1 MIDDDRV
8 SADGAGAS
16 FLSGGGN
23 MGALMRA
30 YDWGATPLGPP
41 ARWPQSLCTAVS
53 IMLESHFAM
62 VVAWGPEFIFL
73 YNDRYRPV
81 LGTTKHPQA
90 LGKPAREIFPEV
102 WDYIGPLFRKALAG
116 EAVALDDQLIPLD
129 RHGYLEECFFTLSYS
144 PIRENGGIGGM
155 LAVVAE
161 TTERV
166 QNERQLALLRELA
179 ARPADARTLESA
191 CELCAECLEAHSQD
205 FPFGMI
211 YRVDADQHRA
221 TLAATARVPR
231 GHSLVQEMVD
241 LRAVGA
247 LWPFTEALH
256 SGAPVLVSLDDRR
269 DVDLPTAVGHAPKQ
283 AVVVGVR
290 AQGPAGPAAILV
302 LGLHPL
308 RRFDDHFRRFVELVT
323 AQVSAALAN
332 AHSFAEQRQRAEALA
347 ELDRAKTAFFS
358 NVSHEF
364 RTPLTLMLGPMD
376 ELLQESATTPDAR
389 VQELLP
395 VMRRG
400 GQRLQKLVNT
410 LLDFSRIEAGRAQ
423 AVYEPIDLAAFT
435 QELASMFRAA
445 VERAGMQLVIDCPPL
460 SQLVYVD
467 SEMWEKVVLNLLSN
481 AFKFTFEGEIRVSLT
496 GEGGRAVLTVA
507 DTGIGIAE
515 SELPKIFDRFYRVE
529 GARGR
534 THEGTGIGLALVHEL
549 VKLHG
554 GSVSVE
560 SRQGRGSRFV
570 VAIPFGAAHLPSE
583 RIGAER
589 MLASTALRAEAV
601 VEEALQWLPGAEQ
614 TEKAPLV
621 DVQPVPPVLL
631 PPGAASQS
639 RGNILVVDDN
649 ADMRAYLRHLLEA
662 AGFDV
667 VLAADGRQA
676 MEEIRAQPPD
686 LVLTDIMMP
695 NMDGGALLK
704 ALRSQETTR
713 HIPVIVL
720 SARAGEEARIAGF
733 AQGADD
739 YLVKPFSARELTARI
754 ETVLALVRER
764 QRADATLREEAHLL
778 ETLNRVGQAVA
789 AELDLTR
796 VVQAVTDAATELTGA
811 SFGSFFYNVTDE
823 RGDSYWLYALSGAPR
838 EAFENFPMPRNTP
851 LFAPTFAGE
860 GIVRS
865 DDVLADPR
873 YGQMEPHRGMPKG
886 HLPVRSYLAVPV
898 KSRSGEVIGGLFF
911 GHRDTGRFS
920 ERHERL
926 VAGIA
931 QQAAIAIDNARL
943 YEKARMMETRQ
954 AALFEAER
962 VARAAAEQAARMK
975 DEFLA
980 TVSHEL
986 RTPLNAIVGWINVL
1000 QSANARP
1007 SDIQRAVEV
1016 IKRNAH
1022 SQAQLIEDLL
1032 DMSRIMSGRMRLDVQ
1047 QVTLLPVIE
1056 SAITSVLPA
1065 ATAKDIRIQRVLD
1078 PLAGPIT
1085 GDPGRLQQVMWNLLT
1100 NAIKFTPK
1108 GGRVQVTLERVN
1120 SHLEVSVSDTGVGID
1135 PEFLPHV
1142 FDRFR
1147 QADASAARTYTGL
1160 GLGLAISKELVELH
1174 GGTIRVKSAGRDAG
1188 TVFVVSLP
1196 LAPVAQERLEPDV
1209 TRQHPR
1215 AARRDVQDQAPRL
1228 SLDGIAVLAVEDE
1241 PDALEIIVRVLTD
1254 AGAEVEGC
1262 SNAADALA
1270 LLIGRRF
1277 DVIVSDLG
1285 MAGMDGYDFV
1295 RGVRALAAE
1304 QGGATPAI
1312 ALSAFARSED
1322 RQRAYRAGFQMHV
1335 AKPVDP
1341 AELITIISALA
1352 GGPRARQT

>member
-1 MIDDDRV
+1 
-8 SADGAGAS
+8 
-16 FLSGGGN
+16 
-23 MGALMRA
+23 
-30 YDWGATPLGPP
+30 
-41 ARWPQSLCTAVS
+41 
-53 IMLESHFAM
+53 
-62 VVAWGPEFIFL
+62 
-73 YNDRYRPV
+73 
-81 LGTTKHPQA
+81 
-90 LGKPAREIFPEV
+90 
-102 WDYIGPLFRKALAG
+102 
-116 EAVALDDQLIPLD
+116 
-129 RHGYLEECFFTLSYS
+129 
-144 PIRENGGIGGM
+144 
-155 LAVVAE
+155 
-161 TTERV
+161 
-166 QNERQLALLRELA
+166 
-179 ARPADARTLESA
+179 
-191 CELCAECLEAHSQD
+191 
-205 FPFGMI
+205 
-211 YRVDADQHRA
+211 
-221 TLAATARVPR
+221 
-231 GHSLVQEMVD
+231 VD
-241 LRAVGA
+241 LRAIGA
-247 LWPFTEALH
+247 LWPFAEALH
-256 SGAPVLVSLDDRR
+256 SGAPVLVSLDDVRHLNLQTATGH
-269 DVDLPTAVGHAPKQ
+269 LPRQ
-283 AVVVGVR
+283 AVVGAVR
-290 AQGPAGPAAILV
+290 AQGDASPAAILV

-308 RRFDDHFRRFVELVT
+308 RRFDDHYRRFVELIT

-376 ELLQESATTPDAR
+376 ELLEESATSPDAR

-395 VMRRG
+395 LMRRG

-423 AVYEPIDLAAFT
+423 AAYEPIDLARFT
-435 QELASMFRAA
+435 RELASMFRAA
-445 VERAGMQLVIDCPPL
+445 VERAGMRLVIDCAPL
-460 SQLVYVD
+460 PRPVYVD

-481 AFKFTFEGEIRVSLT
+481 AFKYTFEGEIRISLASD
-496 GEGGRAVLTVA
+496 GERAVLTVA

-534 THEGTGIGLALVHEL
+534 THEGTGIGLSLVHEL

-554 GSVSVE
+554 GTVNVE
-560 SRQGRGSRFV
+560 SQQGRGSRFV
-570 VAIPFGAAHLPSE
+570 VAIPFGAAHLPAE

-589 MLASTALRAEAV
+589 SVASTALRAEAV
-601 VEEALQWLPGAEQ
+601 VEEALQWLPGMEPEAE
-614 TEKAPLV
+614 TLPLV
-621 DVQPVPPVLL
+621 DVQPVPPVVM
-631 PPGAASQS
+631 PPGAESQR
-639 RGNILVVDDN
+639 RGSVLVVDDN
-649 ADMRAYLRHLLEA
+649 ADMRAYLSHLLRA

-667 VLAADGRQA
+667 VLAADGVQA
-676 MEEIRAQPPD
+676 MEEIRTHPPD

-695 NMDGGALLK
+695 NMDGGALLQV
-704 ALRSQETTR
+704 LRSQELTR

-754 ETVLALVRER
+754 ETVLAVARER
-764 QRADATLREEAHLL
+764 QRVDTTLREEAHLL
-778 ETLNRVGQAVA
+778 ETLNRVGQVVA

-823 RGDSYWLYALSGAPR
+823 RGDSYWLYTLSGAPR
-838 EAFENFPMPRNTP
+838 EAFANFPMPRNTP
-851 LFAPTFAGE
+851 VFAPTFAGE

-865 DDVLADPR
+865 DDIMADPR
-873 YGQMEPHRGMPKG
+873 YGQMEPYRGMPKG
-886 HLPVRSYLAVPV
+886 HLPVRSYLAVSV

-911 GHRDTGRFS
+911 GHRETGQFT

-943 YEKARMMETRQ
+943 YETARTMESRQ

-962 VARAAAEQAARMK
+962 VARAAAEQAARIK

-1000 QSANARP
+1000 QSSNARP

-1047 QVTLLPVIE
+1047 PVALAPVIE
-1056 SAITSVLPA
+1056 SAIASVLPA
-1065 ATAKDIRIQRVLD
+1065 ATAKEIRIQRVLD
-1078 PLAGPIT
+1078 PIAGPIS
-1085 GDPGRLQQVMWNLLT
+1085 GDPGRLQQVFWNLLT

-1174 GGTIRVKSAGRDAG
+1174 GGNIRVKSAGRDAG
-1188 TVFVVSLP
+1188 SAFIVALP
-1196 LAPVAQERLEPDV
+1196 LAPVAHDSSERD
-1209 TRQHPR
+1209 TNRQHPR
-1215 AARRDVQDQAPRL
+1215 VARRDVQDEAPRL
-1228 SLDGIAVLAVEDE
+1228 SLTGVHVLAVEDE
-1241 PDALEIIVRVLTD
+1241 PDALELIIRVLAD
-1254 AGAEVEGC
+1254 AGAEVHGC

-1285 MAGMDGYDFV
+1285 MAGMDGYEFV
-1295 RGVRALAAE
+1295 RSVRALAAE

-1352 GGPRARQT
+1352 GGPRARQM